1 MHGGGLA
8 YAEPVSRILITGS
21 ADGLGLMA
29 ARLLAADGHA
39 VTLHARSPRRA
50 ADARAALPQAEAVL
64 TGDLSAIPAMRDVA
78 GQANARGRYDAVI
91 HNVAVGPRE
100 PQRIGTPDGLAHV
113 FAVNVLA
120 PYLLTAL
127 IEPPARM
134 VYLSSAS
141 HLGGDPGLGDLQWA
155 SRRWDGSQAYA
166 DSKLFDVMLA
176 FAVARLWPGTR
187 SNAVG
192 PGWVPTRM
200 GTADATDDLSLG
212 PVTQAWLAASDDPAA
227 AVTGGYFY
235 HQQPAAVHP
244 AAHSVTAQDAL
255 LQHCEQLTGTA
266 LPGAV

>member
-1 MHGGGLA
+1 M
-8 YAEPVSRILITGS
+8 SRILITGS

-39 VTLHARSPRRA
+39 VTLHARNQQRA

-64 TGDLSAIPAMRDVA
+64 TGDLSAIAEMRDVA
-78 GQANARGRYDAVI
+78 GQASAHGRYDAVI

-100 PQRIGTPDGLAHV
+100 PRRIGTPDGLAHV

-127 IEPPARM
+127 MEPPARL

-141 HLGGDPGLGDLQWA
+141 HLGGNPDLEDLQWA
-155 SRRWDGSQAYA
+155 ARPWDGGQAYA

-176 FAVARLWPGTR
+176 FAVARRWPGTR

-192 PGWVPTRM
+192 PGWVPTKM
-200 GTADATDDLSLG
+200 GTAGATDDLSLG

-235 HQQPAAVHP
+235 HQQATEVHP
-244 AAHSVTAQDAL
+244 AAQSVAAQDGL
-255 LQHCEQLTGTA
+255 LQYCEQLTGTA
-266 LPGAV
+266 LPG